1 MTIDLA
7 FSRPLATAATLG
19 EQARDPHR
27 FQEKTVLLTGDAAF
41 LSTANGRVCFGAA
54 LLLLVRTTRR
64 GVVQLPEGMDDAA
77 SACRAEL
84 AGVGAHEWQVIVG
97 DRLPDPD
104 TFHATLSV
112 GWRGRPTGWSD
123 TWTVINA
130 HGWLARVSSGTVDLP
145 TDFTQTNPVGA
156 LAAACLGVAEIFKTL
171 LGLKEQR
178 GKRLS
183 RTTFNLLTYATD
195 EAPAGPDLPEHVELD
210 AVLCGAGAIGNGIAY
225 LLAELPIAGRLRV
238 VDRQTFGEENWG
250 TCLLVRRSDIGRP
263 KVERI
268 AEVIRAGHPGV
279 HVVAIHGDI
288 GEIGTRIESGEQR
301 PHVVLSALDN
311 VDARHGAQDL
321 WPDLLID
328 GAIGDFPCQVSRHPW
343 GEDVACARCLFR
355 PAPGA
360 DAQVVASRA
369 TGLAEGRILQPDTRI
384 CEEDVDAAEPSRK
397 AWLRE
402 RVGKTVCSV
411 VQEGMARSLSTDDVE
426 ANFRPSV
433 PFVACMS
440 AAMIV
445 GELLK
450 DAMGLSSPLAPRF
463 QMDMLRGPSQ
473 GDQFPQQRRRDCL
486 CVSRRGNIERLRSV
500 RSRD

>member
-7 FSRPLATAATLG
+7 FSRPLATAAALG

-41 LSTANGRVCFGAA
+41 LSTANGRVCLRAA

-64 GVVQLPEGMDDAA
+64 GLVHLPEGMDDAA
-77 SACRAEL
+77 DAYRAEL
-84 AGVGAHEWQVIVG
+84 ADVGAQDWQVIVR
-97 DRLPDPD
+97 DRPPDPD

-123 TWTVINA
+123 TWTVINS
-130 HGWLARVSSGTVDLP
+130 HGWLARVSSGPEDLI
-145 TDFTQTNPVGA
+145 TDFAQTNPIGA
-156 LAAACLGVAEIFKTL
+156 LAAACLGVAEVFKTL
-171 LGLKEQR
+171 LGLKEHR

-183 RTTFNLLTYATD
+183 RTTFNLFTYTTGGA
-195 EAPAGPDLPEHVELD
+195 AAGPHLPNHVELD
-210 AVLCGAGAIGNGIAY
+210 AALCGAGAIGNGVAY
-225 LLAELPIAGRLRV
+225 LLNELPIGGRLRV

-268 AEVIRAGHPGV
+268 AEVIGAGHPSV
-279 HVVAIHGDI
+279 QVVAIHGDLS
-288 GEIGTRIESGEQR
+288 EIGTRIESGERR

-311 VDARHGAQDL
+311 VDARHGAQDI

-343 GEDVACARCLFR
+343 SEDVACARCLFR

-360 DAQVVASRA
+360 DAQLVASRA
-369 TGLAEGRILQPDTRI
+369 TGLSEGRLLQADTPI
-384 CEEDVDAAEPSRK
+384 CEQDVIAAEPSRQ

-402 RVGKTVCSV
+402 RIGKTVCSV

-426 ANFRPSV
+426 AHFRPSV

-445 GELLK
+445 GELIK

-463 QMDMLRGPSQ
+463 QMDMLRGPSH
-473 GDQFPQQRRRDCL
+473 GDHFPQQRRPDCL

-500 RSRD
+500 RSTA